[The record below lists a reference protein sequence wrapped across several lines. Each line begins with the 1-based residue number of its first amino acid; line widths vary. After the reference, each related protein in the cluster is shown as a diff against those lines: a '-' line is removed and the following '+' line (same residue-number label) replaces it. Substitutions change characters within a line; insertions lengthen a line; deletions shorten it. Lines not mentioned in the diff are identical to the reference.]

1 MNKSQAIGT
10 SFAYLSFNQEK
21 KMSLEQGFN
30 IVDGALT
37 LALKDL
43 EQRGMPSDEAQ
54 IALLIRLNA
63 IVPLDVLKVAKMLC
77 EDPEVFSAINDD
89 KALNAG

>member
-1 MNKSQAIGT
+1 MNKSRAVGI
-10 SFAYLSFNQEK
+10 SFAYLGFNQEK

-37 LALKDL
+37 LAIQDL

-54 IALLIRLNA
+54 IALLIRLRA
-63 IVPLDVLKVAKMLC
+63 IVPPDVLKVAEMLC
-77 EDPEVFSAINDD
+77 EDPELFSAINDD
-89 KALNAG
+89 KAQSVG

>member
-1 MNKSQAIGT
+1 
-10 SFAYLSFNQEK
+10 
-21 KMSLEQGFN
+21 MSLEQGFN

-63 IVPLDVLKVAKMLC
+63 IVPPDVLKVAKMRC